1 MVGAVNSMW
10 KRIIVFIQI
19 EKMGMDVIRDTIFQQ
34 SNNL

>member
-19 EKMGMDVIRDTIFQQ
+19 EKMGMDFRNEAIFQQ